1 MLSPS
6 HHSAFLLCGDANIS
20 ALELLLYEP
29 VVFFF
34 AEWNVSEFGELS
46 FPGHIISELHI
57 MANRIFDFWVFDE
70 VEQKGWFL
78 SFAFKQAKKKGIDE
92 NFL

>member
-1 MLSPS
+1 MNQLS
-6 HHSAFLLCGDANIS
+6 
-20 ALELLLYEP
+20 
-29 VVFFF
+29 FFF
-34 AEWNVSEFGELS
+34 FSEWNVSEFGKLS

-78 SFAFKQAKKKGIDE
+78 SFAFISKQKIKEFMRIFSKLRDKI
-92 NFL
+92 